1 VVVDLNPAGVGWNVI
16 TDHDFDRD
24 GRQDLAVAS
33 AGSSI
38 VQVLYNRASGWAA
51 SPQIPVA
58 ASPRGIAA
66 GDVDHNGT
74 GEIVVAGRSAS
85 MITIVTRAENGTFT
99 TTNVPAGA
107 GARTVALAELDNS
120 IGPDIA
126 TANEFGRGTTIW
138 YNRTP
143 SPVGA
148 FAFERLPL
156 AGTNMFDEET
166 YAAADFNHNG
176 QMDLLV
182 RNRVYFD
189 GTTMS
194 RLLMPGFGFSTRSG
208 AAADVNRDGHLDA
221 VFTENRSFRVYFGDG
236 QGNFTDGPGTSTRL
250 EIWQLRTADLN
261 RDGRADIVAL
271 STDFNSA
278 GALEVFLGRGDGT
291 FTAASD
297 TALPEGVR
305 EAQLADFDRDG
316 ILDAA
321 VPSQTGVHILLGRG
335 DGAWKSRST
344 FETGVPR
351 YGIDVGDVT
360 GDGRI
365 DLVVSDMDRFDW
377 GITWSSRITVAR
389 GRGDGTFE
397 NHGQHELGAPGAFD
411 VVYSVHLADMNAD
424 GTLDIYSS
432 NGHFLPNDGFGTFD
446 TIERFSPFAFMWS
459 LVADYNGD
467 GLSDLIGYSVQRE
480 TEGNAAILLNTR
492 RTAAD
497 NRAPTGLFAR
507 DREIWPYEQPYRDND
522 ENWLTPGNIF
532 DDDMHAMRVRWTLAD
547 GTLLHEGREW
557 TPQVRP
563 GTYAVTV
570 TVDDYRGGSTSDD
583 FTLEVPPFQE
593 MVLTPGSDAALY
605 GAWQSVEDPT
615 AADGRRVWHPDAGAA
630 KQVNP
635 LANPTNF
642 FELRFLADP
651 TQEYK
656 LWLRLKADGN
666 YWGNDSVF
674 VQFTGAKDAAGNPIY
689 EIGTTSALA
698 VNLEECS
705 GCGVSGWGWEDDG
718 WGSVNANGT
727 TLRFPEGGLQVIRVQ
742 TREDGVSIDQ
752 IVLSAVKY
760 RGTRPG
766 AAKNDTTIL
775 PRTGLYL
782 TPPQR

>member
-1 VVVDLNPAGVGWNVI
+1 
-16 TDHDFDRD
+16 
-24 GRQDLAVAS
+24 
-33 AGSSI
+33 
-38 VQVLYNRASGWAA
+38 
-51 SPQIPVA
+51 
-58 ASPRGIAA
+58 
-66 GDVDHNGT
+66 
-74 GEIVVAGRSAS
+74 
-85 MITIVTRAENGTFT
+85 
-99 TTNVPAGA
+99 
-107 GARTVALAELDNS
+107 
-120 IGPDIA
+120 
-126 TANEFGRGTTIW
+126 
-138 YNRTP
+138 
-143 SPVGA
+143 
-148 FAFERLPL
+148 
-156 AGTNMFDEET
+156 
-166 YAAADFNHNG
+166 
-176 QMDLLV
+176 
-182 RNRVYFD
+182 
-189 GTTMS
+189 
-194 RLLMPGFGFSTRSG
+194 
-208 AAADVNRDGHLDA
+208 
-221 VFTENRSFRVYFGDG
+221 
-236 QGNFTDGPGTSTRL
+236 
-250 EIWQLRTADLN
+250 
-261 RDGRADIVAL
+261 
-271 STDFNSA
+271 
-278 GALEVFLGRGDGT
+278 
-291 FTAASD
+291 
-297 TALPEGVR
+297 
-305 EAQLADFDRDG
+305 
-316 ILDAA
+316 
-321 VPSQTGVHILLGRG
+321 
-335 DGAWKSRST
+335 
-344 FETGVPR
+344 
-351 YGIDVGDVT
+351 
-360 GDGRI
+360 
-365 DLVVSDMDRFDW
+365 
-377 GITWSSRITVAR
+377 
-389 GRGDGTFE
+389 
-397 NHGQHELGAPGAFD
+397 
-411 VVYSVHLADMNAD
+411 
-424 GTLDIYSS
+424 
-432 NGHFLPNDGFGTFD
+432 
-446 TIERFSPFAFMWS
+446 
-459 LVADYNGD
+459 
-467 GLSDLIGYSVQRE
+467 
-480 TEGNAAILLNTR
+480 
-492 RTAAD
+492 
-497 NRAPTGLFAR
+497 
-507 DREIWPYEQPYRDND
+507 
-522 ENWLTPGNIF
+522 
-532 DDDMHAMRVRWTLAD
+532 MHAMRVRWTLAD

-656 LWLRLKADGN
+656 LWLRLKAEGN